1 MKKNS
6 KSSPLRTFI
15 LGLITLYEGDEI
27 SGYELGKIARDWHF
41 ENYIKASQASF
52 YYHLKQ
58 LDKEGFFESTSIKD
72 SNRPERM
79 VYKFTSKGRDE
90 TINQLTSQ
98 LEFIQNYYF
107 DIDSV
112 IPFLLMLN
120 KRKILKSIKRQ
131 IEGREDKL
139 KFLKEV
145 TVPRIKSA
153 PFTDLNPFSLL
164 IAEHHKLHYQAEI
177 KFLEKFYEMVD
188 GVDFAKNIAEIIKRR
203 SSMEKSGNQDRKNR
217 NA

>member
-15 LGLITLYEGDEI
+15 LGLITLFEGEEL
-27 SGYELGKIARDWHF
+27 SGYELGKIAKDWHF

-58 LDKEGFFESTSIKD
+58 LDKEGFFESTTIKD

-79 VYKFTSKGRDE
+79 VYKFTPKGRAE
-90 TINQLTSQ
+90 TINQMTNQ

-112 IPFLLMLN
+112 LPFLLMLN
-120 KRKILKSIKRQ
+120 KQKILKLIKKQ
-131 IEGREDKL
+131 IEAREDNL
-139 KFLKEV
+139 KFLKE
-145 TVPRIKSA
+145 TTEPRIKSA
-153 PFTDLNPFSLL
+153 PFFDLNPFSIL
-164 IAEHHKLHYQAEI
+164 IAEHHQLHYQAEI
-177 KFLEKFYEMVD
+177 KFLEKFYEMID
-188 GVDFAKNIAEIIKRR
+188 KVDFAKNIAEIIKIRT
-203 SSMEKSGNQDRKNR
+203 SMDKEKV
-217 NA
+217 